1 MPNLAKLGDVYITIV
16 EEETYTYD
24 SDVTDNPMEDGS
36 YMSDNMHVK
45 PIEGKLTGIICNRKG
60 TYPLDQVETLRNY
73 INNQIIL
80 NYSGICYLPNCVLQ
94 NMENVH
100 NAETGG
106 GFTFTFTIKQVFIA
120 EKVSVS
126 VGVDSLSIPDIQ
138 ALKDQLQADEAA
150 QKAAAKKAANAKVN
164 GMVTKGRTAKKAATS
179 TKKTTSKKKGSKGS
193 SVLQDIID
201 MYG

>member
-24 SDVTDNPMEDGS
+24 SEVTDNPMEDGS
-36 YMSDNMHVK
+36 YMSDNMHPK
-45 PIEGKLTGIICNRKG
+45 PIEGKLTGIIFNEDG
-60 TYPLDQVETLRNY
+60 SYPMDQVYALRSY
-73 INNQIIL
+73 INDQVIL
-80 NYSGICYLPNCVLQ
+80 SYTGVVFLPNCVLQ

-100 NAETGG
+100 NATTGG

-120 EKVSVS
+120 EKTSIS
-126 VGVDSLSIPDIQ
+126 VGVDSLSIPDIE
-138 ALKDQLQADEAA
+138 ALKDQIQADEAA
-150 QKAAAKKAANAKVN
+150 KKVAAKKAANAKVN

-179 TKKTTSKKKGSKGS
+179 TKKTTSKKKGSKGG